1 MTSVN
6 LTGSDESTESAQPVG
21 PAKPSESAAPPGS
34 TIRMVSIDEL
44 KPAAARSKAEPEPQ
58 PEPQPRSA
66 PLPAPAAQTDA
77 STERWHDILVGFID
91 DPRGSVAEA
100 GELVEAEVSA
110 LIALLSRRLSRR
122 REAIA
127 QTWQVE
133 SSDPG
138 AVTENLRLA
147 LRDYR
152 EFSRQIAASRRA
164 LS

>member
-6 LTGSDESTESAQPVG
+6 LTGSDEMTEPIQGAG
-21 PAKPSESAAPPGS
+21 PPGS
-34 TIRMVSIDEL
+34 SIRMVSIDEL
-44 KPAAARSKAEPEPQ
+44 KPAAARSAQ
-58 PEPQPRSA
+58 
-66 PLPAPAAQTDA
+66 LPAPAAQTDTD
-77 STERWHDILVGFID
+77 TERWRDILVGFID

-100 GELVEAEVSA
+100 AELVEADVSA

-127 QTWQVE
+127 QTWQLDA

-152 EFSRQIAASRRA
+152 EFSRQIAASRKA

>member
-1 MTSVN
+1 
-6 LTGSDESTESAQPVG
+6 SAG
-21 PAKPSESAAPPGS
+21 PPGS
-34 TIRMVSIDEL
+34 SIRMVSIDEL
-44 KPAAARSKAEPEPQ
+44 KPAADRPKAEPET
-58 PEPQPRSA
+58 EPRSA
-66 PLPAPAAQTDA
+66 PLPAPAARNDA
-77 STERWHDILVGFID
+77 DAERWHDILVGFID

-100 GELVEAEVSA
+100 AELVEADVSA

-138 AVTENLRLA
+138 AATENLRLA

-152 EFSRQIAASRRA
+152 EFSKQIAASRRA